1 MKTTWSAHS
10 LNWHIV
16 ALWSDFHPSTR
27 DGASANKQVNHP
39 LRTFNWWRHGPHF
52 AGAGKSTSSA
62 LCLQAP
68 AIEFKTFETLQIASN
83 MFQNGNTFHQPKVNK
98 SVVWRENSKRETAPK
113 EKRLVFSGI
122 FFLMERVGA
131 WWAAHFHS
139 NVKMTVFARQ
149 FVALSHGQNRAACA
163 FSPLDAKT
171 AINLINCHVNRQ
183 LIV

>member
-27 DGASANKQVNHP
+27 DGASANKQVNHL

-68 AIEFKTFETLQIASN
+68 AIEFKTFERLQIASN

-113 EKRLVFSGI
+113 EKRLL
-122 FFLMERVGA
+122 FL
-131 WWAAHFHS
+131 
-139 NVKMTVFARQ
+139 
-149 FVALSHGQNRAACA
+149 A
-163 FSPLDAKT
+163 FSFWWKESVLDGRPIFIQMWKWQCLPG
-171 AINLINCHVNRQ
+171 NLSLFPMARTELRARFLHWTPRQ
-183 LIV
+183 PST